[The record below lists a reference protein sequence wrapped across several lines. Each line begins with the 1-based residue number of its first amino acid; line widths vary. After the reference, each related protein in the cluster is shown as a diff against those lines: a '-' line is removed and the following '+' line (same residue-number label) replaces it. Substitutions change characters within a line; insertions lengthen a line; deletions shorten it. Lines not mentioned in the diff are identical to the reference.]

1 MPMGI
6 VSNDE
11 FERELHRNG
20 VKEVITPEIIPQ
32 DQDKG
37 RGQGNN
43 NVPESLRKIIGE
55 TSEIEGRQE
64 ALKIARMFGISD
76 SSVSAYAKGSTSTAS
91 YNTPNKTIADYIRN
105 RKDRLTKKAL
115 RKLQSSLDSISP
127 EALQKESPRNLAAIA
142 KDMSAI
148 VKNMEPDAPV
158 GPVNQQNNQFIF
170 YRPETARLEDYGE
183 PIRVNE

>member
-11 FERELHRNG
+11 FETELQRNG
-20 VKEVITPEIIPQ
+20 SKVITPEIVQ
-32 DQDKG
+32 DDKG
-37 RGQGNN
+37 RGKGNN

-64 ALKIARMFGISD
+64 ALAIASMFDISP
-76 SSVSAYAKGSTSTAS
+76 SSVSAYAKGATSTTT
-91 YNTPNKTIADYIRN
+91 YNTPNKSIADYIRN
-105 RKDRLTKKAL
+105 RKDRISKKAL
-115 RKLQSSLDSISP
+115 RKLQSSLDSISS

-148 VKNMEPDAPV
+148 VKNMEPEKDS
-158 GPVNQQNNQFIF
+158 GPTNQQNNQFIF
-170 YRPETARLEDYGE
+170 YRPEISKLEDYGE